1 MIIKTIKGK
10 DFRVSDPE
18 KIKLFLEVFRDSKYP
33 GDYQFLGS
41 KNQVKK
47 EEILSLVPEPNELP
61 EPEKKESELFFT
73 VRLDYSDS
81 TQNVT
86 INSKELPIALWGFLK
101 ETKVILGSSA
111 FRGKDIISITPDK
124 VSTMGW
130 NKGYTP
136 TPYENAMIEKT
147 LGREMENVYS
157 KIKELAYSATN
168 LKELQGLAT
177 GVLSDVKNKLLL
189 N

>member
-1 MIIKTIKGK
+1 MIIKTKKGK

-18 KIKLFLEVFRDSKYP
+18 KIKLFLEVFRNSKYP
-33 GDYQFLGS
+33 GDYQFLGN

-47 EEILSLVPEPNELP
+47 EEILSLIPEVHELP
-61 EPEKKESELFFT
+61 EVEKKEREMFFT

-86 INSKELPIALWGFLK
+86 VTSKELPVALWGFLK
-101 ETKVILGSSA
+101 ETKVILGNSA

-124 VSTMGW
+124 ISTMGW
-130 NKGYTP
+130 NKNYTP
-136 TPYENAMIEKT
+136 TPYENALIEKT
-147 LGREMENVYS
+147 LGRDLENVYS

-168 LKELQGLAT
+168 LKELQVLAN
-177 GVLSDVKNKLLL
+177 GVLEETKNKLLL